1 MCGSH
6 SSVPS
11 PKSLGIRRR
20 SVGCFSRRERS
31 AHICVIRVERAMRKN
46 SQLAAA
52 RRVAL
57 KMGRLLRCSSVTYR
71 SRYAPLAPVRLGP
84 PRRRPI
90 LNATKLKGFR
100 RRYTNVA
107 GPVRI
112 VRKGDCRDA
121 GCASQFPDASPSSLL
136 HNRRQLSP
144 GEQNTSLRRGE
155 IDVALTDQGAE
166 LLSLDFFAR
175 KLAAVSSVVILATSH
190 PLASKRSIRI
200 AQLRMR
206 CS

>member
-1 MCGSH
+1 MKKGGDVKPHRGKIVSEAESFTGEFFLGWPKKAACLGYPALTPALTPRH
-6 SSVPS
+6 TLPSVPS
-11 PKSLGIRRR
+11 PKSLELRRR

-31 AHICVIRVERAMRKN
+31 AAIWIITVERATRKN

-100 RRYTNVA
+100 RRYTSTMC
-107 GPVRI
+107 PVMR
-112 VRKGDCRDA
+112 R
-121 GCASQFPDASPSSLL
+121 
-136 HNRRQLSP
+136 NRR
-144 GEQNTSLRRGE
+144 R
-155 IDVALTDQGAE
+155 
-166 LLSLDFFAR
+166 
-175 KLAAVSSVVILATSH
+175 
-190 PLASKRSIRI
+190 
-200 AQLRMR
+200 
-206 CS
+206 

>member
-1 MCGSH
+1 MSTARDGALAKP
-6 SSVPS
+6 SVPS
-11 PKSLGIRRR
+11 PKSLEFRRR

-31 AHICVIRVERAMRKN
+31 AVIWIIPVERATRKN

-100 RRYTNVA
+100 RRCT
-107 GPVRI
+107 REI
-112 VRKGDCRDA
+112 
-121 GCASQFPDASPSSLL
+121 SLL
-136 HNRRQLSP
+136 ASSAVDAASERLDEIAPDKSEGNYGR
-144 GEQNTSLRRGE
+144 EQWS
-155 IDVALTDQGAE
+155 
-166 LLSLDFFAR
+166 
-175 KLAAVSSVVILATSH
+175 
-190 PLASKRSIRI
+190 
-200 AQLRMR
+200 
-206 CS
+206 

>member
-1 MCGSH
+1 LAAGLSEQGSKRADGGELPAIAADPTIKSCLLNPEH
-6 SSVPS
+6 PGYAHAEFSCPIPLAIDPRFSVPP
-11 PKSLGIRRR
+11 PKSLELRRR

-31 AHICVIRVERAMRKN
+31 AAIWIITVERATQKN

-100 RRYTNVA
+100 RRYTLAWKRFDNLL
-107 GPVRI
+107 GFR
-112 VRKGDCRDA
+112 
-121 GCASQFPDASPSSLL
+121 SASPTL
-136 HNRRQLSP
+136 
-144 GEQNTSLRRGE
+144 
-155 IDVALTDQGAE
+155 
-166 LLSLDFFAR
+166 
-175 KLAAVSSVVILATSH
+175 
-190 PLASKRSIRI
+190 
-200 AQLRMR
+200 
-206 CS
+206 